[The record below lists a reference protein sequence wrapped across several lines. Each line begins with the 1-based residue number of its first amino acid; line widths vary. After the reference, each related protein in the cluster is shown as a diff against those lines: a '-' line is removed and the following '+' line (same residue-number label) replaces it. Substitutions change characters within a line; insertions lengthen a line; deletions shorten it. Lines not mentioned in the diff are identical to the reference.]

1 MSHPALD
8 DGPIYLDYNATTPV
22 DPRVLDAAL
31 PYLTTHFGNPSS
43 AHHYAAAPR
52 TAVAA
57 ARRRVADLLGTR
69 SDQIIFTGGGSET
82 DDLAIR
88 GSVLANRDR
97 GDGVITQ
104 VTEHPAVLATCR
116 SLETDGFQVTYLP
129 VDGHG
134 RVDPADLSHAISDRT
149 ALVSIMAGNAETGT
163 LQPIAELA
171 AIAHSHG
178 AMFHTDAA
186 QAVGK
191 IHIHVDELGVDLLTV
206 VGHKMYAPKG
216 VGALYLRSGTS
227 LQPTIRGGGQ
237 ERGLRAGTE
246 NVALVVALG
255 AAATIAAEEIQG
267 SVTRLAGLRDRLH
280 HRLAERLPGR
290 VELNGHPTKR
300 LPGTLNISIAGTR
313 GRELLASIPGI
324 AAATGSACHEGVH
337 QPSAVLTAMGL
348 TADRANAALRLT
360 LGRWTTEAEV
370 DRAAD
375 LIAARA
381 T

>member
-52 TAVAA
+52 TAVDA

-97 GDGVITQ
+97 GDEVITQ

-149 ALVSIMAGNAETGT
+149 GLVSIMAANAETGT

-171 AIAHSHG
+171 AIAHGHG

-216 VGALYLRSGTS
+216 VGALYLRSGTT

-290 VELNGHPTKR
+290 VELNGHPTQR

-324 AAATGSACHEGVH
+324 AAATGSACHEGVD